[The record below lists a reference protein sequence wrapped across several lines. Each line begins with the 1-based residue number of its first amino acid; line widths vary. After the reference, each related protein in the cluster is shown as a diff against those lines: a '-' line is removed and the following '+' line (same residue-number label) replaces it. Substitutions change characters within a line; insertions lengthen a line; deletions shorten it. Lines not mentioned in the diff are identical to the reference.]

1 MRSFNHTKLQ
11 QAIKE
16 SDMSIQDLY
25 KKVGISDTILYSIKN
40 GRIEITKIDLLI
52 NIVNVLWLDP
62 RDFFI
67 QTK

>member
-1 MRSFNHTKLQ
+1 MRSFDHSKLQ
-11 QAIKE
+11 QALKE

-40 GRIEITKIDLLI
+40 GRIEITKIELLL
-52 NIVNVLWLDP
+52 NIVNVLWLNP
-62 RDFFI
+62 REFFT

>member
-1 MRSFNHTKLQ
+1 MRSFDHKKLQ
-11 QAIKE
+11 QALKD

-52 NIVNVLWLDP
+52 KLANELDMDP
-62 RDFFI
+62 RELFI
-67 QTK
+67 KK

>member
-1 MRSFNHTKLQ
+1 MWAFNHKKLQ

-40 GRIEITKIDLLI
+40 GRIEISKLDLFMNII
-52 NIVNVLWLDP
+52 NTL
-62 RDFFI
+62 
-67 QTK
+67 

>member
-1 MRSFNHTKLQ
+1 MRSFDHNKLQ
-11 QAIKE
+11 QALKD

-40 GRIEITKIDLLI
+40 GRIEITKIDLLM

-62 RDFFI
+62 REFFV
-67 QTK
+67 KK

>member
-1 MRSFNHTKLQ
+1 MRSFDHSKLQ

-16 SDMSIQDLY
+16 SDMSIQELY

-52 NIVNVLWLDP
+52 KLTNVL
-62 RDFFI
+62 
-67 QTK
+67 